1 MIADVTA
8 GTAALVVDAAG
19 TLVVLF
25 FLALNTVT
33 AVLLIRALPELWR
46 HWDPADEAALS
57 RELRSE
63 ALPTVSI
70 VVSGNAHTETI
81 VARVHELLALDYPRY
96 EVVLVH
102 DDANGGALGAL
113 TREFDL
119 YHVPPAVLVHV
130 PTEPVRAYF
139 RSRRHGKLFVL
150 DKPHVDAADDLNAAL
165 NASRFPYLLTM
176 DVGISLRSDALF
188 RLMRPF
194 LLGQRV
200 AAVAA
205 TARVAAPRTARAG
218 ARAVEALRDLVYAGL
233 GWNRLGGQ
241 PAVQDGVLMHRRDY
255 LLELDGYRS
264 GPADPELDLL
274 VRLRDHL
281 RAQQLSDVIPSI
293 PDAVA
298 QVSLDAGWG
307 RARRRAA
314 ERGRAETLRRH
325 RASLF
330 ARRYGASRRL
340 APLHQLVATL
350 VAPVLELV
358 AYAVLVL
365 ALLTRGPAAP
375 IVVAILLAMPAY
387 SLLLSWWALALE
399 ASNPTGALARPAS
412 RLIGYAI
419 GEQLGYRQAV
429 MWHRLRA
436 VWWLVRGG
444 HNGRQARLAPGSHE
458 TGLPAAEHARVR

>member
-1 MIADVTA
+1 MTSDVA
-8 GTAALVVDAAG
+8 VASVALVVDAVGGA
-19 TLVVLF
+19 VVLF
-25 FLALNTVT
+25 FLVLNTAT

-46 HWDPADEAALS
+46 HWDPADEAALA

-70 VVSGNAHTETI
+70 VVTGVAAPATI
-81 VARVHELLALDYPRY
+81 TARVHQLLALEYPRH

-102 DDANGGALGAL
+102 DDETGGALGAL

-119 YHVPPAVLVHV
+119 YDVPPAVLVNV
-130 PTEPVRAYF
+130 PTGPVRAYF

-150 DKPHVDAADDLNAAL
+150 DKAHVDVADDLNAAL

-176 DVGISLRSDALF
+176 DVGISIHPDALV

-205 TARVAAPRTARAG
+205 AARVAAPDTARAG
-218 ARAVEALRDLVYAGL
+218 ARAVEVLREQVFAGL

-241 PAVQDGVLMHRRDY
+241 PAVHDGLLMHRRDY

-274 VRLRDHL
+274 VRLREHL
-281 RAQQLSDVIPSI
+281 RAQRLSDVIPSI
-293 PDAVA
+293 PDVVGR
-298 QVSLDAGWG
+298 VSLDDGRG

-314 ERGRAETLRRH
+314 ERGGVEALRTH
-325 RASLF
+325 RSSLF
-330 ARRYGASRRL
+330 GARYGAVRLL
-340 APLHQLVATL
+340 APLHQLATA
-350 VAPVLELV
+350 VMAPVMELV
-358 AYAVLVL
+358 AYAVLGLAVVL
-365 ALLTRGPAAP
+365 RGPAAP
-375 IVVAILLAMPAY
+375 IVVMILLAMPGY
-387 SLLLSWWALALE
+387 SLLLSWWAIALE
-399 ASNPTGALARPAS
+399 LAGSGLPARQGARLAAF
-412 RLIGYAI
+412 AVV
-419 GEQLGYRQAV
+419 EQLGYRQSV

-436 VWWLVRGG
+436 AWRVLRGG
-444 HNGRQARLAPGSHE
+444 HDGQSARRASADAHDA
-458 TGLPAAEHARVR
+458 TVRAAQARVR